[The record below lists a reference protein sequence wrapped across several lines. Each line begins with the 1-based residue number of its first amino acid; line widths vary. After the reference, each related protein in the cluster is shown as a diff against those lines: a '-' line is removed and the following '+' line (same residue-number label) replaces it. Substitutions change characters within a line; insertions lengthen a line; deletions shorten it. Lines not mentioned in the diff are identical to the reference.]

1 MYNMYNMSF
10 YRHKTRVICLFT
22 FCRLKDKS
30 VFELIHKHDLFSVV
44 SDSVLLL
51 MDFDKNKACTLLTEN
66 TQRVPVKF
74 FEKLP
79 YSLL

>member
-1 MYNMYNMSF
+1 MYNMYSKSL

-22 FCRLKDKS
+22 YFRLKDKS

-51 MDFDKNKACTLLTEN
+51 MDFDKSKACSLLTEN
-66 TQRVPVKF
+66 TQRVPVKIF
-74 FEKLP
+74 
-79 YSLL
+79 